1 MTLDPV
7 VTNPN
12 FYKVLFENDQ
22 VRVLEYTDQPGDRTT
37 PHEHPNSVM
46 VTLSSFRRRLY
57 AGDVERDVHI
67 SAEKTSWL
75 PAQQHAGHNI
85 GDTPTH
91 VIFVELKDS
100 AAGPPPAGALGP
112 S

>member
-7 VTNPN
+7 VTNPMH
-12 FYKVLFENDQ
+12 YKVIFENEH
-22 VRVLEYTDQPGDRTT
+22 VRVLDYTDQPGDRTT

-46 VTLSSFRRRLY
+46 YTLTSFRRRLSS
-57 AGDVERDVHI
+57 GDVERDVDI
-67 SAEKTSWL
+67 SAETTSWL
-75 PAQQHAGHNI
+75 PAQQHSGHNL

-91 VIFVELKDS
+91 VILVELKS
-100 AAGPPPAGALGP
+100 SLAAPPSAGALGP

>member
-12 FYKVLFENDQ
+12 LYKVIFENEQ
-22 VRVLEYTDQPGDRTT
+22 VRVLDYTDQPGDRTT

-57 AGDVERDVHI
+57 AGDEQRDVAI

-100 AAGPPPAGALGP
+100 AAGPPSAGALGP

>member
-57 AGDVERDVHI
+57 AGEEQRDVSI
-67 SAEKTSWL
+67 KAETTSWL
-75 PAQQHAGHNI
+75 SAQQHAGHNI

-100 AAGPPPAGALGP
+100 AAGPPSAGVLGP